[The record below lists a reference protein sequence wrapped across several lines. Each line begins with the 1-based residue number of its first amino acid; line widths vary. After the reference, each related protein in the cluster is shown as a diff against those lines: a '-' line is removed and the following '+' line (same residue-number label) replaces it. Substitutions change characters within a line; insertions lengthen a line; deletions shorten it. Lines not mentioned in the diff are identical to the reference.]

1 MPERLLKRSL
11 RLEALLAGITVP
23 RRLGAMSCSLAKPP
37 KNTDMKIIKE
47 GKIPTVK
54 EWWIDH
60 TLHCGHC
67 GTVVKLECGDDVKT
81 TQERRINGR
90 RIADIICPVCQVRIT
105 YTAPKRPC
113 EACGGNGGRVSANS
127 GQIPRHC
134 ETCDGT
140 GEASQE
146 NA

>member
-1 MPERLLKRSL
+1 MMPERLLKRSL

-23 RRLGAMSCSLAKPP
+23 RR
-37 KNTDMKIIKE
+37 
-47 GKIPTVK
+47 
-54 EWWIDH
+54 
-60 TLHCGHC
+60 
-67 GTVVKLECGDDVKT
+67 
-81 TQERRINGR
+81 
-90 RIADIICPVCQVRIT
+90 IT
-105 YTAPKRPC
+105 YTATKRPC
-113 EACGGNGGRVSANS
+113 EACGGNGGRVSENS